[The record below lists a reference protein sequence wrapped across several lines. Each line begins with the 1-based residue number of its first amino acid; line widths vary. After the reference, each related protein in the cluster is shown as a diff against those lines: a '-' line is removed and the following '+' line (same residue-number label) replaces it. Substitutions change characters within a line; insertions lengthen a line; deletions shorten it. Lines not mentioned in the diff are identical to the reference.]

1 MTYQSRERL
10 VHQGQTYSTR
20 TQALEVYFRMGGKRP
35 PIIVNTTMCWRGYVG
50 TWSLADGRL
59 RLTNVQGLL
68 AKGKLIEIASKV
80 YGHQI
85 EYRDDPGLC
94 RKLVLEDIFPG
105 FPDQVFAHWYSGEI
119 HGAPADDDSAG
130 VIAIIDRG
138 RVKSI
143 RHEIIEE
150 AQK

>member
-1 MTYQSRERL
+1 MTYQYRERL
-10 VHQGQTYSTR
+10 VYQGQTYSTR
-20 TQALEVYFRMGGKRP
+20 KQALEVYFRMGGKRP

-50 TWSLADGRL
+50 TWSLDDGRL
-59 RLTNVQGLL
+59 RLTDVHGLL
-68 AKGKLIEIASKV
+68 AQGKLVEIAGQVFK
-80 YGHQI
+80 HQI

-94 RKLVLEDIFPG
+94 RELLLEDIFPE

-119 HGAPADDDSAG
+119 QGAAAEDDSAG

-138 RVKSI
+138 CVKSI

-150 AQK
+150 ARK